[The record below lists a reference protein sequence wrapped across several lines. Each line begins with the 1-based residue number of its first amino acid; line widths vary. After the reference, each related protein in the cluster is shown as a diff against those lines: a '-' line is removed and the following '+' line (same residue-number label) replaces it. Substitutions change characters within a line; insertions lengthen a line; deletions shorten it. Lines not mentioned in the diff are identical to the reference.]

1 MNITTKTGDNGKTGL
16 LFSRRTGKDDPRI
29 TACGEIDEL
38 NAALGLTKAHLQ
50 QPEFAE
56 KLTIIQQSL
65 IALMGE
71 LATLPKDAYQ
81 YAEAKF
87 DKLTTAD
94 TAKLDAWISELEQTG
109 LKFKGWALPG
119 GSVPSAQLDF
129 ARTVCRRAERS
140 VVSVMRT
147 GTHSDSQAIIYLN
160 RLSDLLW
167 LTARAIDK
175 PTNKQLA

>member
-1 MNITTKTGDNGKTGL
+1 MSITTKTGDDGETCL
-16 LFSRRTGKDDPRI
+16 LFSRRTRKDDPRI
-29 TACGEIDEL
+29 AACGDVDEL

-50 QPEFAE
+50 QPEFAQ
-56 KLTIIQQSL
+56 KLTTIQQSL

-71 LATLPKDAYQ
+71 LATLPEDANR

-87 DKLTTAD
+87 DKLTPTD
-94 TAKLDAWISELEQTG
+94 TTKLDGWIGELERAG
-109 LKFKGWALPG
+109 LNFKDWALPG

-140 VVSVMRT
+140 VLSVL
-147 GTHSDSQAIIYLN
+147 GTETLTDSQAVIYLN

-167 LTARAIDK
+167 LIARAIDES
-175 PTNKQLA
+175 TNKQLA